1 MSTRPPTLRE
11 KRRYLLARVEPAGT
25 LLEQKDLYY
34 AISDATTTLWGD
46 ATAAIITPAVVALE
60 HGHVVVR
67 CRRGTERELAIA
79 LATVSSCR
87 DVHISLRIIAAS
99 GTIESLR
106 SRFRPKR
113 VPKRKSQ
120 PGTEPGSEHEP
131 EKAANGAVAV
141 EGSVQQECTFAKK
154 TCLIVHCNGQKVD
167 VIEKGFKNT
176 NRLFLT
182 KDDLEDLN
190 ATTISD
196 RI

>member
-1 MSTRPPTLRE
+1 MSPRPPTLRE
-11 KRRYLLARVEPAGT
+11 KRRYILARIEPAGT
-25 LLEQKDLYY
+25 VLEQKELYY
-34 AISDATTTLWGD
+34 AISDATTSLWGD
-46 ATAAIITPAVVALE
+46 ATTAIITPAVVALE
-60 HGHVVVR
+60 YGHVVIR

-79 LATVSSCR
+79 LSTVTACR
-87 DVHISLRIIAAS
+87 DVRICLRIIAAS

-106 SRFRPKR
+106 SRFRPKKI
-113 VPKRKSQ
+113 PKSK
-120 PGTEPGSEHEP
+120 TDP
-131 EKAANGAVAV
+131 EKTATGTGAG
-141 EGSVQQECTFAKK
+141 EEPDLSECSFAKK
-154 TCLIVHCNGQKVD
+154 TFLIVQCNGQKVD

>member
-11 KRRYLLARVEPAGT
+11 KHRYILARIEPAGT
-25 LLEQKDLYY
+25 LLEQKELYY
-34 AISDATTTLWGD
+34 AISDAITSLWGD
-46 ATAAIITPAVVALE
+46 AITAIITPAVVALE
-60 HGHVVVR
+60 HGHVVIR

-79 LATVSSCR
+79 LSTVTACR
-87 DVHISLRIIAAS
+87 DVRICLRIIAAS

-106 SRFRPKR
+106 SRFRPKKY
-113 VPKRKSQ
+113 PKTKTQ
-120 PGTEPGSEHEP
+120 PEIETGPEP
-131 EKAANGAVAV
+131 ETVSTGAYAGIEPVMP
-141 EGSVQQECTFAKK
+141 ECTFAKK
-154 TCLIVHCNGQKVD
+154 TFVIVQCNSQKVD

>member
-11 KRRYLLARVEPAGT
+11 KRRYILARIEPAGT
-25 LLEQKDLYY
+25 QLEQKDLYY

-46 ATAAIITPAVVALE
+46 ATTAIITPAVVALE
-60 HGHVVVR
+60 HGHVVIR

-79 LATVSSCR
+79 LSTVTACR
-87 DVHISLRIIAAS
+87 DVRICLRIIAAS

-106 SRFRPKR
+106 SRFRPKKI
-113 VPKRKSQ
+113 PKTKTQ
-120 PGTEPGSEHEP
+120 PGSEPETEKNPAGADAGIEP
-131 EKAANGAVAV
+131 
-141 EGSVQQECTFAKK
+141 VQPACTFAKK
-154 TCLIVHCNGQKVD
+154 TFQILHCNGQKVD

-182 KDDLEDLN
+182 KDDLENLN

>member
-11 KRRYLLARVEPAGT
+11 KRRYILARIEPYGT
-25 LLEQKDLYY
+25 PLEQKELYY
-34 AISDATTTLWGD
+34 AISDAATSLWGD
-46 ATAAIITPAVVALE
+46 ATTGIITPAVVALE
-60 HGHVVVR
+60 HGHVIIR

-79 LATVSSCR
+79 LSTVTACR
-87 DVHISLRIIAAS
+87 DVRICLRIIAAS

-106 SRFRPKR
+106 SRFRQKKIPQAK
-113 VPKRKSQ
+113 
-120 PGTEPGSEHEP
+120 THSESEP
-131 EKAANGAVAV
+131 ESEKTATGTDEGV
-141 EGSVQQECTFAKK
+141 ERVLSECTFAKK
-154 TCLIVHCNGQKVD
+154 TFQIVHCNGQKVD

-182 KDDLEDLN
+182 KDDLENLN